1 MEKIL
6 YLQIDAD
13 TINSTEVRFLDEFLG
28 KCELDGFHIM
38 PVKVKANG
46 QFDMD
51 DHADKEHKKRVHE
64 VAMSLTE
71 KEREQLRDYVKT
83 ETDARGL
90 SGLFCV
96 AICQNQELIDY
107 FRTEGIPV
115 IGYEGGLT
123 HQLVN
128 NWILLSFESVD
139 FSYLW
144 KVHHRFHGIPL
155 YIMETERTIIREL
168 CMDDMDD
175 LFKLYE
181 GEHMTDYMEPL
192 YEREEEESY
201 EANYIEKVYGFY
213 DYGMWLV
220 FHKETKELIGRAGV
234 ESRGG
239 IEHSSRREDDDY
251 RNDPETVELGYAIKE
266 EYQNKGYA
274 TEVCSAIIRYT
285 FDTLGMK
292 RIYAQVDEKNIPSV
306 KLLKKLNFVQIDTE
320 LYEILN

>member
-6 YLQIDAD
+6 YLQVDGSLL
-13 TINSTEVRFLDEFLG
+13 NPTEMGFLDLFLA
-28 KCELDGFHIM
+28 KCQLDGFRIIQ
-38 PVKVKANG
+38 VGFENG
-46 QFDMD
+46 EFNID
-51 DHADKEHKKRVHE
+51 ENYNGVHKQRVTKLASTLAE
-64 VAMSLTE
+64 E
-71 KEREQLRDYVKT
+71 EREHLHDYIKT
-83 ETDARGL
+83 EADVKGL

-107 FRTEGIPV
+107 FRGENIP
-115 IGYEGGLT
+115 IIAYEGGLSC
-123 HQLVN
+123 QLEN

-144 KVHHRFHGIPL
+144 KVHHRFHKIPL
-155 YIMETERTIIREL
+155 YIMETKRTVIREFSMKDL
-168 CMDDMDD
+168 DD

-192 YEREEEESY
+192 YEREEEAAY

-220 FHKETKELIGRAGV
+220 FDKESKELIGRAGV

-251 RNDPETVELGYAIKE
+251 RSDPDTVELGYAIKE
-266 EYQNKGYA
+266 EYQNQGYA
-274 TEVCSAIIRYT
+274 TEVCKAIIDYT
-285 FDTLGMK
+285 FHTLHKK
-292 RIYAQVDEKNIPSV
+292 RIYAQVDKENIPSV
-306 KLLKKLNFVQIDTE
+306 KLLKKLNFKQIDDE
-320 LYEILN
+320 LYEILV